1 MDLDMNLDLDTMR
14 RACASTERFVD
25 RVTPG
30 DYGLATPCEA
40 WNVRDLLNHLTGTL
54 SLGQALLADT
64 PPAVAMGPGDL
75 PEVDLVGDDPAKAY
89 RLGVES
95 LLDTAGGDAL
105 ERVHPTPLGDM
116 PGAMLGG
123 FTTLDIV
130 VHGWDLAKAT
140 GQPAAL
146 EPDLAESVLAF
157 ARQAFAAMPR
167 EPRIGP
173 EVAVPAGA
181 PATDRLVAFLGRT
194 P

>member
-1 MDLDMNLDLDTMR
+1 MDLDTMR
-14 RACASTERFVD
+14 SACVSTERVVD

-30 DYGLATPCEA
+30 DYGHPTPCTD
-40 WNVRDLLNHLTGTL
+40 WNVQALLNHLVGTL
-54 SLGQALLADT
+54 SLGQALLADV
-64 PPAVAMGPGDL
+64 PPAVGMGPGQL
-75 PEVDLVGDDPAKAY
+75 PDVDLVGDDPAKAY

-95 LLDTAGGDAL
+95 LLGAAGGDAL
-105 ERVHPTPLGDM
+105 DRVHPTPLGDM
-116 PGAMLGG
+116 PGAVLGG

-140 GQPAAL
+140 GQPISL
-146 EPDLAESVLAF
+146 EPELAETVLAF
-157 ARQAFAAMPR
+157 ARQAFAGMPR
-167 EPRIGP
+167 EPRIAP

>member
-1 MDLDMNLDLDTMR
+1 MR

-25 RVTPG
+25 RVAPA
-30 DYGLATPCEA
+30 DYGRATPCAE
-40 WNVRDLLNHLTGTL
+40 WDVHDLLNHLVGTL
-54 SLGQALLADT
+54 ELGRALLDGT
-64 PPAVAMGPGDL
+64 PPAVEVAPGQL
-75 PEVDLVGDDPAKAY
+75 PGADLVGDDPAKAY

-95 LLDTAGGDAL
+95 LLEAAGGDAL
-105 ERVHPTPLGDM
+105 DRVHPTPLGDM

-123 FTTLDIV
+123 FTTLDIL
-130 VHGWDLAKAT
+130 VHGWDLATAI

-146 EPDLAESVLAF
+146 DPELAESVLGF
-157 ARQAFAAMPR
+157 AREVFAGMPR

-173 EVAVPAGA
+173 EVPVPAGA

>member
-1 MDLDMNLDLDTMR
+1 MDLDLDTMR

-25 RVTPG
+25 RVTPA
-30 DYGLATPCEA
+30 DYGRATPCTA
-40 WNVRDLLNHLTGTL
+40 WDVRDLLNHLLGTL
-54 SLGQALLADT
+54 SLGQALLADA
-64 PPAVAMGPGDL
+64 PPAVGMGPGQL
-75 PEVDLVGDDPAKAY
+75 PEAELVGDDPAKAY

-95 LLDTAGGDAL
+95 LLDAAGGDAL
-105 ERVHPTPLGDM
+105 DRVHPTPMGDM

-130 VHGWDLAKAT
+130 VHGWDLATAT

-146 EPDLAESVLAF
+146 EPELAESVLAF
-157 ARQAFAAMPR
+157 ARQAFEAMPR

-181 PATDRLVAFLGRT
+181 PATDRLVGFLGRT